1 MDIITMNTSIHTVI
15 FIGPQGSGKG
25 TQAHILVRKF
35 NAKYLEA
42 GEILRR
48 IATEDTEFGRHIKGL
63 VESGALVED
72 DIWRKVVLDQ
82 LESWD
87 DVTPVV
93 IDGSPRRIGQAKIL
107 ITHLL
112 SLGRKEIHTIFID
125 IPRDESIRRLLAR
138 RYCSVCKT
146 PAIASGDPNQV
157 CLHCGG
163 TLIKRNDE
171 TELAITKRLAL
182 YEQET
187 IPVISYLREQT
198 IFHTIDGTPKTDIV
212 TEEINRALGLTD

>member
-1 MDIITMNTSIHTVI
+1 MNPIISTVI

-25 TQAHILVRKF
+25 TQAHILVRKL

-72 DIWRKVVLDQ
+72 DIWRKVVLDE

-107 ITHLL
+107 IDHLL
-112 SLGRKEIHTIFID
+112 SLGRTEVHTIFID
-125 IPRDESIRRLLAR
+125 IPKKESIRRLLLR
-138 RYCSVCKT
+138 RYCAVCKN
-146 PAIASGDPNQV
+146 PAIATGDPDQV
-157 CLHCGG
+157 CVFCGG
-163 TLIKRNDE
+163 ALIKRNDE
-171 TELAITKRLAL
+171 TEAAISKRLAL

-187 IPVISYLREQT
+187 IPVVKYLQEHT
-198 IFHTIDGTPKTDIV
+198 IFHPIDGKPQAEIV
-212 TEEINRALGLTD
+212 SQEIELALGLDD